1 MRKVGDLVIAA
12 DNALGIVFGLAAE
25 FLRGAAA
32 SVATVCQRLADQH
45 DRFPADEGSDEWIGL
60 EELIATTSHG
70 ELAAMADQHT
80 AVLLLAAADWI
91 SDKLDELAGGEG
103 AYPRLVI
110 DLRNRAAALR
120 REGVSRDE
128 LATHIW
134 GVSHLSP
141 HVIASSLLA
150 DYRITKK

>member
-1 MRKVGDLVIAA
+1 
-12 DNALGIVFGLAAE
+12 
-25 FLRGAAA
+25 
-32 SVATVCQRLADQH
+32 
-45 DRFPADEGSDEWIGL
+45 
-60 EELIATTSHG
+60 
-70 ELAAMADQHT
+70 MADQHT
-80 AVLLLAAADWI
+80 AVLLVAAADWI

-103 AYPRLVI
+103 VYPRLVI

-120 REGVSRDE
+120 REGVSREE

>member
-1 MRKVGDLVIAA
+1 MIAA
-12 DNALGIVFGLAAE
+12 DTALGIVFGLAAG

-32 SVATVCQRLADQH
+32 SVATVCRRLADQH
-45 DRFPADEGSDEWIGL
+45 DRFPAGDGSDEWIGL
-60 EELIATTSHG
+60 EELIATASDG
-70 ELAAMADQHT
+70 ELVAMADQHT
-80 AVLLLAAADWI
+80 AVLLVAAADWI

-103 AYPRLVI
+103 VYPRLVI

-120 REGVSRDE
+120 REGVSREE

>member
-1 MRKVGDLVIAA
+1 MTAA
-12 DNALGIVFGLAAE
+12 DSALGIAFGFAAE

-32 SVATVCQRLADQH
+32 SVAKICQRLADQR
-45 DRFPADEGSDEWIGL
+45 DGFPAGEGSDEWIGL
-60 EELIATTSHG
+60 DELIATASHG
-70 ELAAMADQHT
+70 ELVAMADQHT
-80 AVLLLAAADWI
+80 AVLLVAAADWI
-91 SDKLDELAGGEG
+91 SDKLDELAGGES

-120 REGVSRDE
+120 REGVSPEE

-150 DYRITKK
+150 EFRITK